1 MSGTTNF
8 GTNFNG
14 TTYQPVDIN
23 SQNNGSGTGFTLGYN
38 PTISNGGSG
47 ATGAATGMAARID
60 QSTVANNSKMSF
72 ATPKAEPISK
82 GVTLDISAELKNAAL
97 NGAVS
102 GGRSAS
108 QGGTIL
114 PDTTNHST
122 VAGILPTQLDG
133 LHAIAVLP
141 LS

>member
-1 MSGTTNF
+1 
-8 GTNFNG
+8 
-14 TTYQPVDIN
+14 
-23 SQNNGSGTGFTLGYN
+23 
-38 PTISNGGSG
+38 
-47 ATGAATGMAARID
+47 MAARID

-102 GGRSAS
+102 GGQSAP